1 MKLRLRLLE
10 KKKRLKKRKDGFKIL
25 KLHYYVKNYRWT
37 EITAFGS
44 SASWTSS
51 ETHLFISEKKK
62 KKGKLTIKKLPC
74 EKQADIFPSCS
85 CSQRDIKA
93 SV

>member
-10 KKKRLKKRKDGFKIL
+10 KKKKNIKKNGFKVL
-25 KLHYYVKNYRWT
+25 KLHYYAKNYRWT

-44 SASWTSS
+44 SASRTSS

-62 KKGKLTIKKLPC
+62 KEESWP
-74 EKQADIFPSCS
+74 
-85 CSQRDIKA
+85 
-93 SV
+93 